1 MYQPLNCIALRMV
14 RHSDRHNIL
23 TAYARQTGRIAFLLP
38 AANTPRALSMRA
50 LAAPM
55 SRFDCM
61 AQIRPGRDL
70 FNISE
75 MRRRGALPSASP
87 VKSAIA
93 MFAADVANALLR
105 EPQTDTNL
113 FDFLD
118 GWSAQLVPSS
128 PDATANMHIAF
139 LMGMMH
145 FMGIEPDW
153 STYTPG
159 AVFDLSDGI
168 FRPSA
173 PLHRMY
179 LTSGES
185 TAAFALRSLRSRTA
199 HLFRLSRTDRNR
211 ILDLILRY
219 YQVHFPSMGSLN
231 SLGVLRTLFDF

>member
-38 AANTPRALSMRA
+38 AANTPRAAAMRA
-50 LAAPM
+50 LASPM
-55 SRFDCM
+55 GRFDCV

-70 FNISE
+70 FNLSD
-75 MRRRGALPSASP
+75 MRRRGPLPSASP
-87 VKSAIA
+87 VKGAIA

-118 GWSAQLVPSS
+118 GWSAALPQAS
-128 PDATANMHIAF
+128 PDTTANMHIAF
-139 LMGMMH
+139 LMGLMH

-153 STYTPG
+153 STYSPG
-159 AVFDLSDGI
+159 SVFDLSEGI
-168 FRPSA
+168 FRPV
-173 PLHRMY
+173 PPVHRMY
-179 LTSGES
+179 LTSAES
-185 TAAFALRSLRSRTA
+185 AAAYALRGLRSRTA
-199 HLFRLSRTDRNR
+199 RLFRLSRSDRNR

-231 SLGVLRTLFDF
+231 SLPVLRTLFDF